1 MKNRGLEILEK
12 YYGYKSFRRGQENI
26 INSILSGNDV
36 LAIMPTGGGKSICYQ
51 IPALLLDGVTIVISP
66 LISLMKDQVDAIKEM
81 GIESTYI
88 NSSLTS
94 KEFEEIITNVKEN
107 KYKIVYVSPERL
119 ESYEFIMAITECRI
133 SQIAIDE
140 AHCVSQWGHDFRSSY
155 RRIKNFIEML
165 NIRPIVTAFTATATE
180 EVKGDIINLLGLRDP
195 SLFVTGFDRENLFI
209 NIEKGNDKKSYILK
223 YIEENRDSSGIIY
236 AATRKE
242 VDYIYELL
250 TSNGYKAGRYHAG
263 LNDELR
269 KENQEDFIKDKINI
283 MVATNA
289 FGMGIDKPNI
299 RFVIHYNMPKNIEGY
314 YQEIGRAGRDGEK
327 SECIL
332 LFSPSDIHT
341 QKYLIEVSTENIERK
356 NNQYFKLKQM
366 VDLIYSNDCYR
377 KYILNYFG
385 EDVHENCN
393 NCSNCL
399 SEGELVDKT
408 IDAQKV
414 LSCIYRMKKS
424 FGVAMVV
431 DVLRGSKNS
440 KVINAKFNELSTY
453 GIMKDYSSDEL
464 KVFIN
469 TLISHGYIDYV
480 EGTYPVIKLNNKS
493 IKVIKGEENVQFKEV
508 KIKSTSN
515 DNNTLFEILR
525 ELRFNIA
532 NEEGVPP
539 YIIFGDNTLREM
551 STKYPLNL
559 EELMNISGVG
569 EVKLNKYGEIFI
581 NTIKDYVDENNIKIV
596 NNEYKKKN
604 EEVYLNVES
613 NKELLSRLKVIRREF
628 ANKEN
633 SLPQA
638 ILSLNTLKEISGRF
652 PLNLEELKDISG
664 IGPKKITKYGNE
676 IIEEVRRFVVEKDL
690 NIVFEEKGKRKV
702 IIDGE
707 KRSNEE
713 IAIDMIKD
721 GVNLDLISENIEVSI
736 STILGYV
743 TDYIKENGEFSISLN
758 LNKYYN
764 HDDKEKILKAC
775 EVNGYEKVSI
785 LKKYLPDNI
794 KYESIRAVI
803 LEEYFKVS

>member
-107 KYKIVYVSPERL
+107 KYKIVYVAPERL

-356 NNQYFKLKQM
+356 NNQYLKLKQM

-385 EDVHENCN
+385 ESVSEDCN
-393 NCSNCL
+393 NCSSCL

-453 GIMKDYSSDEL
+453 GIMKDYSNDEL

-480 EGTYPVIKLNNKS
+480 EGTYPVIKLNNRS
-493 IKVIKGEENVQFKEV
+493 VKVLKGDEKVQFKEV
-508 KIKSTSN
+508 KLKSTSN

-676 IIEEVRRFVVEKDL
+676 IIEEVRRFIVEKDL

>member
-107 KYKIVYVSPERL
+107 KYKIVYVAPERL

-209 NIEKGNDKKSYILK
+209 NIEKGNDKRSYILK

-356 NNQYFKLKQM
+356 NNQYLKLKQM

-385 EDVHENCN
+385 ESVSEDCN
-393 NCSNCL
+393 NCSSCL

-480 EGTYPVIKLNNKS
+480 EGTYPVIKLNNRS
-493 IKVIKGEENVQFKEV
+493 VKVLKGDEKVQFKEV

-713 IAIDMIKD
+713 IAIYMIKD

>member
-1 MKNRGLEILEK
+1 
-12 YYGYKSFRRGQENI
+12 
-26 INSILSGNDV
+26 
-36 LAIMPTGGGKSICYQ
+36 
-51 IPALLLDGVTIVISP
+51 
-66 LISLMKDQVDAIKEM
+66 
-81 GIESTYI
+81 
-88 NSSLTS
+88 
-94 KEFEEIITNVKEN
+94 
-107 KYKIVYVSPERL
+107 
-119 ESYEFIMAITECRI
+119 
-133 SQIAIDE
+133 
-140 AHCVSQWGHDFRSSY
+140 
-155 RRIKNFIEML
+155 
-165 NIRPIVTAFTATATE
+165 
-180 EVKGDIINLLGLRDP
+180 
-195 SLFVTGFDRENLFI
+195 
-209 NIEKGNDKKSYILK
+209 
-223 YIEENRDSSGIIY
+223 
-236 AATRKE
+236 
-242 VDYIYELL
+242 
-250 TSNGYKAGRYHAG
+250 
-263 LNDELR
+263 
-269 KENQEDFIKDKINI
+269 
-283 MVATNA
+283 
-289 FGMGIDKPNI
+289 
-299 RFVIHYNMPKNIEGY
+299 
-314 YQEIGRAGRDGEK
+314 
-327 SECIL
+327 
-332 LFSPSDIHT
+332 
-341 QKYLIEVSTENIERK
+341 
-356 NNQYFKLKQM
+356 
-366 VDLIYSNDCYR
+366 
-377 KYILNYFG
+377 
-385 EDVHENCN
+385 
-393 NCSNCL
+393 
-399 SEGELVDKT
+399 
-408 IDAQKV
+408 
-414 LSCIYRMKKS
+414 
-424 FGVAMVV
+424 MVV

-480 EGTYPVIKLNNKS
+480 EGTYPVIKLNNRS
-493 IKVIKGEENVQFKEV
+493 VKVLKGDEKVQFKEV

>member
-12 YYGYKSFRRGQENI
+12 YYGYKSFRKGQENI
-26 INSILSGNDV
+26 INSILSGSDV

-66 LISLMKDQVDAIKEM
+66 LISLMKDQVDAITEM
-81 GIESTYI
+81 GIEATYI
-88 NSSLTS
+88 NSSLS
-94 KEFEEIITNVKEN
+94 SREFEEIISNVKEN
-107 KYKIVYVSPERL
+107 KYKIIYVAPERL

-155 RRIKNFIEML
+155 RRIKNFVEML
-165 NIRPIVTAFTATATE
+165 NIRPIITAFTATATE
-180 EVKGDIINLLGLRDP
+180 EVKEDIVSLLGLRDP
-195 SLFVTGFDRENLFI
+195 SQFITGFDRENLFI
-209 NIEKGNDKKSYILK
+209 NIEKGNDKKSYISK
-223 YIEENRDSSGIIY
+223 YIEENKDSSGIIY

-242 VDYIYELL
+242 VDYIYDMLI
-250 TSNGYKAGRYHAG
+250 SNGYKAGRYHAG
-263 LNDELR
+263 LSDESR
-269 KENQEDFIKDKINI
+269 KENQENFIKDKINI
-283 MVATNA
+283 MIATNA

-356 NNQYFKLKQM
+356 NSQYLKLKQM

-385 EDVHENCN
+385 EDVSENCN

-440 KVINAKFNELSTY
+440 KVINSKFNELSTY
-453 GIMKDYSSDEL
+453 GIMKNYSNDDL

-469 TLISHGYIDYV
+469 TLISHGYIDYI
-480 EGTYPVIKLNNKS
+480 EGTYPVIKLNNRS
-493 IKVIKGEENVQFKEV
+493 IKVIKGEEQVQFKEV
-508 KIKSTSN
+508 KIKNTSN
-515 DNNTLFEILR
+515 ENNVLFEILR

-551 STKYPLNL
+551 STKYPITL
-559 EELMNISGVG
+559 EKLMGISGVG
-569 EVKLNKYGEIFI
+569 ELKLNKYGEAFI
-581 NTIKDYVDENNIKIV
+581 RIIKEYVDENNIKIV
-596 NNEYKKKN
+596 DSEFKDKN
-604 EEVYLNVES
+604 GEVYLEIES
-613 NKELLSRLKVIRREF
+613 NEELLSRLKAIRIEF

-638 ILSLNTLKEISGRF
+638 ILSLNTLKEISGRY
-652 PLNLEELKDISG
+652 PLSLDELKDISG

-676 IIEEVRRFVVEKDL
+676 LIEEVRRFVVEKDL
-690 NIVFEEKGKRKV
+690 DKVFKEKGKRKV

-713 IAIDMIKD
+713 IATDMIKE
-721 GVNLDLISENIEVSI
+721 GFSLEAISESIEVSI

-743 TDYIKENGEFSISLN
+743 TDYIKENGELSINLN

-764 HDDKEKILKAC
+764 NEDKEKILKAC

>member
-107 KYKIVYVSPERL
+107 KYKIVYVAPERL

-165 NIRPIVTAFTATATE
+165 NIRPIITAFTATATE

-356 NNQYFKLKQM
+356 NNQYLKLKQM

-385 EDVHENCN
+385 EAVSEDCN
-393 NCSNCL
+393 NCSSCL

-453 GIMKDYSSDEL
+453 GIMKDYSNDEL

-480 EGTYPVIKLNNKS
+480 EGTYPVIKLNNRS
-493 IKVIKGEENVQFKEV
+493 VKVLKGDEEVQFKEV

-559 EELMNISGVG
+559 EELINIGGVG

-638 ILSLNTLKEISGRF
+638 ILPLNTLKEISGRF

-713 IAIDMIKD
+713 IAIDMVKD
-721 GVNLDLISENIEVSI
+721 GVNLELISENIEVSI

>member
-107 KYKIVYVSPERL
+107 KYKIVYVAPERL

-327 SECIL
+327 TECHL
-332 LFSPSDIHT
+332 LYNREDIRT
-341 QKYLIEVSTENIERK
+341 LEYLIYTTVGNTRKEIEIK
-356 NNQYFKLKQM
+356 KLQSM
-366 VDLIYSNDCYR
+366 VDFCESDKCYR
-377 KYILNYFG
+377 SFILNYFG
-385 EDVHENCN
+385 DKDAKPYCN

-399 SEGELVDKT
+399 NNEELRDFTIEAQMILSCVYRTREQYGISVLVD
-408 IDAQKV
+408 I
-414 LSCIYRMKKS
+414 
-424 FGVAMVV
+424 
-431 DVLRGSKNS
+431 LRGFKGPKIIQNNLD
-440 KVINAKFNELSTY
+440 KLTTY
-453 GIMKDYSSDEL
+453 GIMKEYSSKFIRDLIKTLLDLGYVNL
-464 KVFIN
+464 K
-469 TLISHGYIDYV
+469 D
-480 EGTYPVIKLNNKS
+480 GTYSMLKLNPKS
-493 IKVIKGEENVQFKEV
+493 IRILKSQEKVICKLSEDIEEKIENKDLFNKLKLWRKE
-508 KIKSTSN
+508 KANILGIK
-515 DNNTLFEILR
+515 
-525 ELRFNIA
+525 
-532 NEEGVPP
+532 P
-539 YIIFGDNTLREM
+539 YIIFSDSTLI
-551 STKYPLNL
+551 
-559 EELMNISGVG
+559 ELANKVPKDKEQLLRIRGMG
-569 EVKLNKYGEIFI
+569 EKKFEKYG
-581 NTIKDYVDENNIKIV
+581 DEV
-596 NNEYKKKN
+596 
-604 EEVYLNVES
+604 
-613 NKELLSRLKVIRREF
+613 
-628 ANKEN
+628 
-633 SLPQA
+633 
-638 ILSLNTLKEISGRF
+638 
-652 PLNLEELKDISG
+652 
-664 IGPKKITKYGNE
+664 
-676 IIEEVRRFVVEKDL
+676 L
-690 NIVFEEKGKRKV
+690 NI
-702 IIDGE
+702 I
-707 KRSNEE
+707 
-713 IAIDMIKD
+713 
-721 GVNLDLISENIEVSI
+721 
-736 STILGYV
+736 
-743 TDYIKENGEFSISLN
+743 
-758 LNKYYN
+758 NK
-764 HDDKEKILKAC
+764 
-775 EVNGYEKVSI
+775 
-785 LKKYLPDNI
+785 
-794 KYESIRAVI
+794 
-803 LEEYFKVS
+803 

>member
-107 KYKIVYVSPERL
+107 KYKIVYVAPERL

-209 NIEKGNDKKSYILK
+209 NIEKGNDKRSYILK

-356 NNQYFKLKQM
+356 NNQYLKLKQM

-385 EDVHENCN
+385 ESVSEDCN
-393 NCSNCL
+393 NCSSCL

-480 EGTYPVIKLNNKS
+480 EGTYPVIKLNNRS
-493 IKVIKGEENVQFKEV
+493 VKVLKGDEKVQFKEV

>member
-107 KYKIVYVSPERL
+107 KYKIVYVAPERL

-356 NNQYFKLKQM
+356 NNQYLKLKQM

-385 EDVHENCN
+385 ESVSEDCN
-393 NCSNCL
+393 NCSSCL

-480 EGTYPVIKLNNKS
+480 EGTYPVIKLNNRS
-493 IKVIKGEENVQFKEV
+493 VKVLKGDEKVQFKEV

>member
-107 KYKIVYVSPERL
+107 KYKIVYVAPERL

-165 NIRPIVTAFTATATE
+165 NIRPIITAFTATATE

-356 NNQYFKLKQM
+356 NNQYLKLKQM

-385 EDVHENCN
+385 EAVSEDCN
-393 NCSNCL
+393 NCSSCL

-453 GIMKDYSSDEL
+453 GIMKDYSNDEL

-480 EGTYPVIKLNNKS
+480 EGTYPVIKLNNRS
-493 IKVIKGEENVQFKEV
+493 VKVLKGDEEVQFKEV

-638 ILSLNTLKEISGRF
+638 ILPLNTLKEISGRF

-713 IAIDMIKD
+713 IAIDMVKD
-721 GVNLDLISENIEVSI
+721 GVNLELISENIEVSI